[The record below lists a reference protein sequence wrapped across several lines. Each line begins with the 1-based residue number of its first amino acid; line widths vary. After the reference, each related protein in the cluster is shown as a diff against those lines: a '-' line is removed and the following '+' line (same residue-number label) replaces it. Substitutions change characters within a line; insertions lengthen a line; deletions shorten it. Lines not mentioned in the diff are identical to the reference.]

1 MQEAIKKR
9 CLEYAGH
16 ISAVS
21 GTAVAVLDTA
31 ERQFLPITDTQLA
44 TAAATGAGDLPSPA
58 EPQAAL
64 PACTACGYERC
75 NACNTHLYG
84 SNEAYRW
91 SGKYIYYCPCGLVF
105 AASSISDDTDA
116 LTAGLIAGPIIMG
129 NLDDTLEA
137 LPEQADP
144 EFVRTLPVRT
154 PEAVNHLASLLS
166 AVASFVSG
174 VPYRHVDIA
183 PYEQADLLNAVY
195 EVRERFQTENA
206 YYNPIE
212 YEKKLHHLIVSRDK
226 NGARAL
232 LNELLG
238 CIYFSSHFNLA
249 DIKARVTE
257 LTVLLSRATIEAGAD
272 IQEVFLFNKNHI
284 NDIQHFTSIEELSRW
299 LTGVMH
305 RFVGYTFDFVQSK
318 HSDVVYKAMEYVKT
332 YYMKR
337 ITLDDVAQHVYLSRS
352 YLSSIFK
359 KETGRSL
366 VAYINQV
373 RIAKSKLFLLD
384 GGIPIADIAGMC
396 GFDDQSYFTKVFKRE
411 TGVSP
416 KRYRDTRGDAA
427 AEAPSAGEKKT
438 VGNKEK
444 YKTPAGA

>member
-1 MQEAIKKR
+1 M
-9 CLEYAGH
+9 
-16 ISAVS
+16 
-21 GTAVAVLDTA
+21 
-31 ERQFLPITDTQLA
+31 
-44 TAAATGAGDLPSPA
+44 
-58 EPQAAL
+58 
-64 PACTACGYERC
+64 
-75 NACNTHLYG
+75 
-84 SNEAYRW
+84 
-91 SGKYIYYCPCGLVF
+91 
-105 AASSISDDTDA
+105 
-116 LTAGLIAGPIIMG
+116 
-129 NLDDTLEA
+129 
-137 LPEQADP
+137 
-144 EFVRTLPVRT
+144 
-154 PEAVNHLASLLS
+154 
-166 AVASFVSG
+166 
-174 VPYRHVDIA
+174 
-183 PYEQADLLNAVY
+183 
-195 EVRERFQTENA
+195 
-206 YYNPIE
+206 
-212 YEKKLHHLIVSRDK
+212 
-226 NGARAL
+226 
-232 LNELLG
+232 
-238 CIYFSSHFNLA
+238 
-249 DIKARVTE
+249 TE

-438 VGNKEK
+438 VGNKGK